1 MLSKNSCAEPVNDV
15 IKHQKHFHRRMRRK
29 CINLCNAQ
37 HAKGEEVDP
46 LLQQVEA
53 KGISMS
59 AIRRLEELE
68 KQSKPAANSN
78 RNFGALQEIHTS
90 GGEVS
95 YSQSQ
100 GISVRNPENAGLS
113 FPIYT
118 ESQPT
123 QESVDLPWKRFELNS
138 NQQKENDRVYLWNEI
153 MNRDS
158 NEME

>member
-1 MLSKNSCAEPVNDV
+1 
-15 IKHQKHFHRRMRRK
+15 MRRK

-53 KGISMS
+53 NGISMA

-68 KQSKPAANSN
+68 KQNKPAVNAN
-78 RNFGALQEIHTS
+78 RNFGVLQEIHTS
-90 GGEVS
+90 DGEVS

-100 GISVRNPENAGLS
+100 GIAVRNPENTGLS
-113 FPIYT
+113 FPVYT

-123 QESVDLPWKRFELNS
+123 QQSVDLPWKRFELNS
-138 NQQKENDRVYLWNEI
+138 NQQKENDRFYLWSEL
-153 MNRDS
+153 MDRDCD
-158 NEME
+158 EME